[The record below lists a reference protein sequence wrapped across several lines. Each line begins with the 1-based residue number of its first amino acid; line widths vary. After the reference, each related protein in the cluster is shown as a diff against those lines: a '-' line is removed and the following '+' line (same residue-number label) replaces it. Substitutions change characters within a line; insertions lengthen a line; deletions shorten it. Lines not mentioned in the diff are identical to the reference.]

1 MPAALRLL
9 APVLDPT
16 RDRLAARLL
25 PGRIVELSGLPEGG
39 GSTARTTTAVSL
51 VRYVQASGDTCAWI
65 QPRGGPLFTPD
76 LQDAGIDLDAL
87 VVVHVG
93 TAPLLHGLCKAAEL
107 LLRSGALGLVVV
119 DLTDA
124 GLDGRSGGSA
134 SAGATTGNAA
144 TTAWLG
150 RMLGLARQHDSRI
163 VLLTEKPTHAD
174 SLGTL
179 VSVRIESQR
188 HRVHA
193 QSWGAEGGFTVEH
206 HVIKNK
212 SGAPFDVVPDRHR
225 APDGL
230 GA

>member
-51 VRYVQASGDTCAWI
+51 VRYVQASGDTSAWI

-124 GLDGRSGGSA
+124 AVEARGGPA
-134 SAGATTGNAA
+134 M
-144 TTAWLG
+144 TAWLG

-193 QSWGAEGGFTVEH
+193 QSWGPEGAFTVEH